1 MTKADIIMFF
11 SFTVVCTVSIGSS
24 RVYIIIYD
32 AMFHSLTNQPG

>member
-11 SFTVVCTVSIGSS
+11 SFTVVSIGSS
-24 RVYIIIYD
+24 QVYIIIYD